1 VPSPKKNEDGKMFKA
16 NANFHSIY
24 SNFSRLPTDKAF
36 FFFFRILLSFW
47 LAKIESRMA
56 QGAESAA
63 AAGQNKNI

>member
-1 VPSPKKNEDGKMFKA
+1 VPSPKKNEEGKMF
-16 NANFHSIY
+16 NFTQFIRT
-24 SNFSRLPTDKAF
+24 FLACLRIRLS